1 MPSRN
6 AGPAWSVDPG
16 ALMPQLLPRFLTGLR
31 ARLVI
36 GFLIVVAIVLALM
49 FATLPRLL
57 DGYFAQQAREDLGR
71 RSGEIRQLV
80 ISRLLLYQSAGVEA
94 PRPILQPTEPLTVAP
109 GLLESFGTSDEGYV
123 FESARDIAQANV
135 SITIAPDQE
144 HASDIVYR
152 LDVPLPDQ
160 HAQPGQQREQ
170 IVGDA
175 YTFTFSDLYWSQSG
189 AAAPQR
195 LVTITLSNPFTY
207 RAQTIE
213 TIVSVMGVAAAVAL
227 VAAVILSVLIANR
240 LANPIHRLTGAARE
254 LSEGHLDTR
263 VPPPGNSPEM
273 NDLTAAFNAMAERV
287 QDSIEFIRRDRDR
300 SRDFLADV
308 SHELR
313 TPIAALRTFNELL
326 TDGQVPD
333 NATRQEFLEQSG
345 QQIERLDWL
354 ASNLLELSKLD
365 SGLVLLDLRPD
376 DLRAVVENAVQQ
388 AQPSAERKGVH
399 LAVHVPDEPLRQR
412 HDPQRMG
419 QVLGN
424 LIGNAIKFTPAGGK
438 VDISLEQKEGG
449 IEFRVTDTG
458 VGIDARELP
467 YIFDRFY
474 RGTQAIE
481 PRATGSGLGLS
492 IVRSIVEMHDGR
504 VAVTSTPGVGTQ
516 VSVTLPADVS
526 VSSPAP
532 ARA

>member
-1 MPSRN
+1 MPTRR
-6 AGPAWSVDPG
+6 PR
-16 ALMPQLLPRFLTGLR
+16 LLPRILTGLR

-49 FATLPRLL
+49 FATLPPLL
-57 DGYFAQQAREDLGR
+57 DGYFAQQVREDLGR
-71 RSGEIRQLV
+71 RSGEIRLIM

-94 PRPILQPTEPLTVAP
+94 ARPILQPTEPLTVAP
-109 GLLESFGTSDEGYV
+109 GLRDSLGTADAGYV
-123 FESARDIAQANV
+123 FELARDIAQASV
-135 SITIAPDQE
+135 TVTVAADQE
-144 HASDIVYR
+144 HADEVVFR
-152 LDVPLPDQ
+152 LNVPLPDGF
-160 HAQPGQQREQ
+160 ARPGQQREP
-170 IVGDA
+170 IVGDP
-175 YTFTFSDLYWSQSG
+175 YTFNFPDAYWTQFG

-195 LVTITLSNPFTY
+195 LVTVTLSDPFTY

-213 TIVSVMGVAAAVAL
+213 TIVGVMGIAAVL
-227 VAAVILSVLIANR
+227 SLIAAIILSLLIADR
-240 LANPIHRLTGAARE
+240 LANPIRRLTGAARE

-263 VPPPGNSPEM
+263 VPSPGNSPEIHE
-273 NDLTAAFNAMAERV
+273 LTTAFNAMAERV

-326 TDGQVPD
+326 TEGQVPD
-333 NATRQEFLEQSG
+333 DATRQEFLEQSG
-345 QQIERLDWL
+345 LQIERLDWL

-376 DLRAVVENAVQQ
+376 DLRALVENAIQQ
-388 AQPSAERKGVH
+388 AQPAADRKGVT

-424 LIGNAIKFTPAGGK
+424 LIGNALKFTPAGGK
-438 VDISLEQKEGG
+438 VELSLEATDDGA
-449 IEFRVTDTG
+449 EFRVSDTG

-467 YIFDRFY
+467 YVFDRFY

-492 IVRSIVEMHDGR
+492 IVRSIVEMHNGR
-504 VAVTSTPGVGTQ
+504 VAITSTPGVGTQ
-516 VSVTLPADVS
+516 VSVVLPADVS
-526 VSSPAP
+526 VSSPVA

>member
-1 MPSRN
+1 MPTRR
-6 AGPAWSVDPG
+6 PR
-16 ALMPQLLPRFLTGLR
+16 LLPRILTGLR
-31 ARLVI
+31 ARLVL
-36 GFLIVVAIVLALM
+36 GFLLVVAIVLALM

-80 ISRLLLYQSAGVEA
+80 IGRLSLYQSAGVAA
-94 PRPILQPTEPLTVAP
+94 PRPILQPTDPLTVAP
-109 GLLESFGTSDEGYV
+109 GLLDSLGTSTDG
-123 FESARDIAQANV
+123 FIFDNARTIAQANV
-135 SITIAPDQE
+135 TITIAPDEFHPDQ
-144 HASDIVYR
+144 IVYR
-152 LDVPLPDQ
+152 LDVPLPDEY
-160 HAQPGQQREQ
+160 AQPGQQREQ

-175 YTFTFSDLYWSQSG
+175 KSFTFSDLFWSQSG

-195 LVTITLSNPFTY
+195 LVTITLSDPFTY

-213 TIVSVMGVAAAVAL
+213 TIVGVMGVAAVLAL
-227 VAAVILSVLIANR
+227 IAAVILSVLIANR
-240 LANPIHRLTGAARE
+240 LANPIRRLTGAARE

-326 TDGQVPD
+326 TEGQVPD
-333 NATRQEFLEQSG
+333 KATRQEFLEQSRL
-345 QQIERLDWL
+345 QIERLDWL

-376 DLRAVVENAVQQ
+376 DLRAVVENGVQQ
-388 AQPSAERKGVH
+388 AQPSADRKGVK
-399 LAVHVPDEPLRQR
+399 LVVHVPDEPLRQR

-424 LIGNAIKFTPAGGK
+424 LIGNAIKFTPAGGTI
-438 VDISLEQKEGG
+438 DISLEPTAIGT
-449 IEFRVTDTG
+449 EFKVSDTG

-467 YIFDRFY
+467 YVFDRFY

-492 IVRSIVEMHDGR
+492 IVRSIVEMHNGR

-516 VSVTLPADVS
+516 VSVVLPADVS
-526 VSSPAP
+526 VSSSAA

>member
-1 MPSRN
+1 MPRF
-6 AGPAWSVDPG
+6 
-16 ALMPQLLPRFLTGLR
+16 LPRFMTGLR

-36 GFLIVVAIVLALM
+36 GFLLVVAFVLALM

-57 DGYFAQQAREDLGR
+57 DGYFAQQVREDLGR
-71 RSGEIRQLV
+71 RSGEIRL
-80 ISRLLLYQSAGVEA
+80 IISSRLLLYQSAGVEA
-94 PRPILQPTEPLTVAP
+94 PRPILQPTDPLTVAP
-109 GLLESFGTSDEGYV
+109 GLRDSLGTPEDGYV
-123 FESARDIAQANV
+123 FGLARDIAQANV
-135 SITIAPDQE
+135 KVTIAPDQD
-144 HASDIVYR
+144 HADQIVYQ
-152 LDVPLPDQ
+152 LDVPLSDAY
-160 HAQPGQQREQ
+160 AQPGQQREP
-170 IVGDA
+170 IVGEA
-175 YTFTFSDLYWSQSG
+175 YTFEFSDLFWTQAG

-195 LVTITLSNPFTY
+195 LVAVTLSNPFTY

-213 TIVSVMGVAAAVAL
+213 TIVGVMGIAAVLAL
-227 VAAVILSVLIANR
+227 VAAVILSLLIADR
-240 LANPIHRLTGAARE
+240 LANPIRRLTRAARE

-263 VPPPGNSPEM
+263 VPSPGNSPEM
-273 NDLTAAFNAMAERV
+273 HELTAGFNAMAERV

-326 TDGQVPD
+326 TEGQVPD
-333 NATRQEFLEQSG
+333 KATRQEFLEQSR

-365 SGLVLLDLRPD
+365 SGLVRLDLRPD

-388 AQPSAERKGVH
+388 AQPSADRKGVK
-399 LAVHVPDEPLRQR
+399 LVVKVPDEPLRQR

-424 LIGNAIKFTPAGGK
+424 LIGNAIKFTPSRGT
-438 VDISLEQKEGG
+438 VEVSLASTDTGA
-449 IEFRVTDTG
+449 EFRVADTG

-467 YIFDRFY
+467 YVFDRFY
-474 RGTQAIE
+474 RGAQAIE

-492 IVRSIVEMHDGR
+492 IVRSIVEMHNGR
-504 VAVTSTPGVGTQ
+504 VAITSTPGVGTQ
-516 VSVTLPADVS
+516 VSVALPADVS
-526 VSSPAP
+526 VSSPA
-532 ARA
+532 AVRA

>member
-1 MPSRN
+1 MRLIPR
-6 AGPAWSVDPG
+6 
-16 ALMPQLLPRFLTGLR
+16 LMTGLR

-36 GFLIVVAIVLALM
+36 GFLIVVAIALALM

-71 RSGEIRQLV
+71 RTGEIRLL
-80 ISRLLLYQSAGVEA
+80 ITGRLLQYQSAGVEA
-94 PRPILQPTEPLTVAP
+94 PRPILQPTEPLSVAS
-109 GLLESFGTSDEGYV
+109 GLRESLGTAEGGYV
-123 FESARDIAQANV
+123 FELARDIAQANV
-135 SITIAPDQE
+135 TVTIAPDSE
-144 HASDIVYR
+144 HADQIAYQ
-152 LDVPLPDQ
+152 LDVPLSD
-160 HAQPGQQREQ
+160 AYARPGQQREP

-175 YTFTFSDLYWSQSG
+175 YTFDFPDRFWTQGG

-195 LVTITLSNPFTY
+195 LVSVRLSDPFTY

-213 TIVSVMGVAAAVAL
+213 TIVGVMGVAAVLAL
-227 VAAVILSVLIANR
+227 VAAVITSLLIADR
-240 LANPIHRLTGAARE
+240 LANPIRRLTGAARE

-263 VPPPGNSPEM
+263 VEPPGNSVEM
-273 NDLTAAFNAMAERV
+273 GELTAAFNAMAERV

-326 TDGQVPD
+326 TEGQVPE
-333 NATRQEFLEQSG
+333 AETRQEFLEQSRL
-345 QQIERLDWL
+345 QIERLDWL

-376 DLRAVVENAVQQ
+376 DLRAVVENAIAQ
-388 AQPSAERKGVH
+388 AQPNADRKGVE
-399 LAVHVPDEPLRQR
+399 LVVKVPDEPLRQR

-424 LIGNAIKFTPAGGK
+424 LIGNAIKFTPSGGR
-438 VDISLEQKEGG
+438 VEVSLAPTDGG
-449 IEFRVTDTG
+449 AEFRVADTG

-467 YIFDRFY
+467 FVFDRFY
-474 RGTQAIE
+474 RGAQASE

-492 IVRSIVEMHDGR
+492 IVRSIVEMHNGR
-504 VAVTSTPGVGTQ
+504 VAISSTAGAGTQ
-516 VSVTLPADVS
+516 VSVVLPADVS
-526 VSSPAP
+526 VSSPA
-532 ARA
+532 AVRA